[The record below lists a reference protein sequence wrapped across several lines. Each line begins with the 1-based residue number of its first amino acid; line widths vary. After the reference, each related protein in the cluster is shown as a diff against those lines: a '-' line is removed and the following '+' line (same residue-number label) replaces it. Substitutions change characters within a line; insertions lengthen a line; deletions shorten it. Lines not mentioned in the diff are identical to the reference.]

1 MEKQAVI
8 LATLASKRKKKLS
21 DRKKWRQWSSESFR
35 EYPIIE
41 QGLKSQLPK
50 WNWTET
56 NSTIILSD
64 SFIKLEDYPI
74 LVMPSH
80 PSALTYLH
88 ILSYWFWRSENRLET
103 SITSHGFTNVCHR
116 SLNSSSCLQWKWT
129 PSYLHKRIEWR
140 GSVCAC
146 LKSLGLEYVTYTKGL
161 PSCDVSIFDTM

>member
-21 DRKKWRQWSSESFR
+21 DRKRWRQWSSESFR

-88 ILSYWFWRSENRLET
+88 ILSYWFWRSENRLENL
-103 SITSHGFTNVCHR
+103 HYLPWLYQCLP
-116 SLNSSSCLQWKWT
+116 SLFKFFIMSSVEVNAIIFA
-129 PSYLHKRIEWR
+129 P
-140 GSVCAC
+140 
-146 LKSLGLEYVTYTKGL
+146 KGL
-161 PSCDVSIFDTM
+161 NGGDRSAAALNH